1 MPLRGIQGEAFLAGV
16 GIGLARDAGNGAIVV
31 TRIVPSGPASKHE
44 GVHVGDMISYVDG
57 HATKQWTVQ
66 QVVECLKGPP
76 GSKVHLGI
84 TRGQHVSTVEIARTL
99 HSGQAASPAAA
110 PHEDFC
116 DEGAVDLPA
125 SCPAVSSWTHLQP
138 AILKSSPSNATTV
151 PFSAPRQVEN
161 SEQYHITHAPE
172 PPERSPMAHTRP
184 PLQQPKC
191 AQPGEELSTVAVAS
205 SAKTENEPESP
216 SLPFV
221 ILGGDHPPAAFT
233 PESFVR
239 MRGLDSDAPD
249 LHAQIEG
256 RCFLP
261 PPAQVETG
269 SASATQQTSTDA
281 KLMDTCCPFQQG
293 NAPPA
298 PDARADLCGVG
309 LATPAVMP
317 PPKCDANA
325 WSPRMQSLHENVHAP
340 PSRSKISA
348 FSESPTS
355 DLVRMAQIIHRQA
368 LQVSVF
374 PFAVFLGLPRTCVC
388 EVCCALPGCYRPV
401 LM

>member
-31 TRIVPSGPASKHE
+31 TRIVPSGPASEHE
-44 GVHVGDMISYVDG
+44 GVRVGDMISYVDG

-116 DEGAVDLPA
+116 DKGAVDLPA
-125 SCPAVSSWTHLQP
+125 SCPAVSSWTPLQP
-138 AILKSSPSNATTV
+138 VNLKSSLSNATTV
-151 PFSAPRQVEN
+151 PCSPPRQGGN
-161 SEQYHITHAPE
+161 SEQYHVTHPPE
-172 PPERSPMAHTRP
+172 PPQRSPMAHTRP
-184 PLQQPKC
+184 LLQQPKR
-191 AQPGEELSTVAVAS
+191 AQPGDEMSTVAVAS
-205 SAKTENEPESP
+205 SAKTEDEPESP

-239 MRGLDSDAPD
+239 MRALDSDAPD

-256 RCFLP
+256 RRFWP
-261 PPAQVETG
+261 PPAQVATG
-269 SASATQQTSTDA
+269 SASAMQQTSADA
-281 KLMDTCCPFQQG
+281 KLLDSRCPILQA
-293 NAPPA
+293 NAPPS
-298 PDARADLCGVG
+298 PDARADSSGVG
-309 LATPAVMP
+309 LVTPVVMES
-317 PPKCDANA
+317 PKCDAHA
-325 WSPRMQSLHENVHAP
+325 WSPRMQSLYENVHAP
-340 PSRSKISA
+340 PSRSKICA
-348 FSESPTS
+348 FPESPTS

-374 PFAVFLGLPRTCVC
+374 PFAVCSLCHVLGVFVKSVAHCLDAI
-388 EVCCALPGCYRPV
+388 ALS
-401 LM
+401 

>member
-1 MPLRGIQGEAFLAGV
+1 M
-16 GIGLARDAGNGAIVV
+16 
-31 TRIVPSGPASKHE
+31 
-44 GVHVGDMISYVDG
+44 
-57 HATKQWTVQ
+57 
-66 QVVECLKGPP
+66 
-76 GSKVHLGI
+76 
-84 TRGQHVSTVEIARTL
+84 
-99 HSGQAASPAAA
+99 
-110 PHEDFC
+110 
-116 DEGAVDLPA
+116 
-125 SCPAVSSWTHLQP
+125 
-138 AILKSSPSNATTV
+138 
-151 PFSAPRQVEN
+151 
-161 SEQYHITHAPE
+161 
-172 PPERSPMAHTRP
+172 
-184 PLQQPKC
+184 
-191 AQPGEELSTVAVAS
+191 AVAS
-205 SAKTENEPESP
+205 SAKTEDEPESP

-281 KLMDTCCPFQQG
+281 KLLDTCCPIQQG
-293 NAPPA
+293 NASLA

-309 LATPAVMP
+309 LATPVVMGS
-317 PPKCDANA
+317 PKCDANT

-374 PFAVFLGLPRTCVC
+374 PFAVCSVC
-388 EVCCALPGCYRPV
+388 HELVFVKSVAHCRDAIALS
-401 LM
+401 